1 MRALLQAS
9 VLWLVACSGTE
20 PPPITAAPKPPVQAP
35 AAPAAPAG
43 TAEVGPDGPADLAV
57 PSVTPSTD
65 AAVIAQGKAVYDAK
79 GCGACHQFGSKLV
92 GPDLA
97 GLSQRRTPT
106 WTARMIRY
114 PDKMTKT
121 DPVAKKLFATHMIQ
135 MTDQGV
141 PDSDLGPLVSYLWS
155 EGR

>member
-43 TAEVGPDGPADLAV
+43 TAEVGPDGL
-57 PSVTPSTD
+57 
-65 AAVIAQGKAVYDAK
+65 AQGKAVYDAK